1 MKRPSRWVML
11 AMIALLVGLL
21 GAGAPALCA
30 EPIKIGLHAPLT
42 GAAAADGLSVKQ
54 SVELAVKQINDAGG
68 IKGRPIQLVVY
79 DDRADA
85 KEAVAV
91 AYKLIEQDKV
101 VAVVGGSY
109 SAPMRAV
116 APIYQQAGIPMV
128 AGFAVHPDITRA
140 GDFVFR
146 CGMLGPIEGAAA
158 GEVAGNVL
166 KAKTACLMTM
176 DNDFGRALAEGFRKQ
191 AGELGVKILWES
203 LYPLGEQDFT
213 PYITRLKQLNPD
225 VVFTSGYYNEAA
237 QFCKQ
242 AKGLGLKAQILGEE
256 GFDSP
261 KFIEIAGK
269 ASEGVIIV
277 TNLNR
282 DDTRPVAKAFI
293 EDYRKLYKME
303 PDMVGASNFDALLVI
318 ADALRRAGS
327 TDPKAIR
334 DAIAATK
341 DLQGA
346 TGVIRNF
353 NKLGECMKPIQAQ
366 VVKDGR
372 FRYFAE
378 VNDPAIITPPEE

>member
-1 MKRPSRWVML
+1 MT
-11 AMIALLVGLL
+11 VGLL
-21 GAGAPALCA
+21 IGSLGAAASGA

-42 GAAAADGLSVKQ
+42 GFAAADGLSVRQ
-54 SVELAVKQINDAGG
+54 SVELAAKQVNDAGG
-68 IKGRPIQLVVY
+68 INGRPVQLVVY
-79 DDRADA
+79 DDRADG

-140 GDFVFR
+140 GDFIFR

-158 GEVAGNVL
+158 GEVVGTVL
-166 KAKTACLMTM
+166 KAKTACQLTM
-176 DNDFGRALAEGFRKQ
+176 DNDFGRALAEGFRKR
-191 AGELGVKILWES
+191 AGELGIKIVWET

-213 PYITRLKQLNPD
+213 PYVTRLKQLNAD
-225 VVFTSGYYNEAA
+225 VVFASGYYNEAA

-242 AKGLGLKAQILGEE
+242 AREMGLKSQIFGEE

-269 ASEGVIIV
+269 AAEGVIIV

-282 DDTRPVAKAFI
+282 DDTRPVARKFI

-303 PDMVGASNFDALLVI
+303 PDMVGASNFDAFLVI
-318 ADALRRAGS
+318 ADAIRRAGS

-334 DAIAATK
+334 DAVAATK
-341 DLQGA
+341 DFNGA
-346 TGVIRNF
+346 TGVIRGF

-366 VVKDGR
+366 IVKDGQ

-378 VNDPAIITPPEE
+378 VSDLAIITPPEK

>member
-1 MKRPSRWVML
+1 MRIPNRLV
-11 AMIALLVGLL
+11 LLLTVGLL
-21 GAGAPALCA
+21 IGSLGAAASGA

-42 GAAAADGLSVKQ
+42 GFAAADGLSVRQ
-54 SVELAVKQINDAGG
+54 SVELAAKQVNDAGG
-68 IKGRPIQLVVY
+68 INGRPVQLVVY
-79 DDRADA
+79 DDRADG

-140 GDFVFR
+140 GDFIFR

-158 GEVAGNVL
+158 GEVVGTVL
-166 KAKTACLMTM
+166 KAKTACQLTM
-176 DNDFGRALAEGFRKQ
+176 DNDFGRALAEGFRKR
-191 AGELGVKILWES
+191 AGELGIKIVWET

-213 PYITRLKQLNPD
+213 PYVTRLKQLNAD
-225 VVFTSGYYNEAA
+225 VVFASGYYNEAA

-242 AKGLGLKAQILGEE
+242 AREMGLKSQIFGEE

-269 ASEGVIIV
+269 AAEGVIIV

-282 DDTRPVAKAFI
+282 DDTRPVARKFI

-303 PDMVGASNFDALLVI
+303 PDMVGASNFDAFLVI
-318 ADALRRAGS
+318 ADAIRRAGS

-334 DAIAATK
+334 DAVAATK
-341 DLQGA
+341 DFNGA
-346 TGVIRNF
+346 TGVIRGF

-366 VVKDGR
+366 IVKDGQ

-378 VNDPAIITPPEE
+378 VSDLAIITPPEK

>member
-1 MKRPSRWVML
+1 MASV
-11 AMIALLVGLL
+11 AIAASG
-21 GAGAPALCA
+21 A

-42 GAAAADGLSVKQ
+42 GFAAADGLSVKQ
-54 SVELAVKQINDAGG
+54 SVELAVKHTNDAGG
-68 IKGRPIQLVVY
+68 INGRPVVLATY

-91 AYKLIEQDKV
+91 AYKLIEQEKV

-146 CGMLGPIEGAAA
+146 VGMLGPIEGAAA
-158 GEVAGNVL
+158 AQVVGAVL
-166 KAKTACLMTM
+166 KAKTVCLMTM
-176 DNDFGRALAEGFRKQ
+176 DNDFGRALAEGFRSR
-191 AGELGVKILWES
+191 AGQLGLSIAWET

-213 PYITRLKQLNPD
+213 PYITKLKQVNPD
-225 VVFTSGYYNEAA
+225 VVFASGYYNEAA

-242 AKGLGLKAQILGEE
+242 AREMGLKAQVFGEE

-269 ASEGVIIV
+269 AAEGVIIV

-282 DDTRPVAKAFI
+282 DDTRPVARAFI
-293 EDYRKLYKME
+293 EDYRKLYRME
-303 PDMVGASNFDALLVI
+303 PDMVGASNFDAFLVV
-318 ADALRRAGS
+318 ADAIRRAGS
-327 TDPKAIR
+327 IEPKAIR

-341 DLQGA
+341 DFNGA
-346 TGVIRNF
+346 TGVISGF

-372 FRYFAE
+372 FRYYAE
-378 VNDPAIITPPEE
+378 VSEPEIITPPER